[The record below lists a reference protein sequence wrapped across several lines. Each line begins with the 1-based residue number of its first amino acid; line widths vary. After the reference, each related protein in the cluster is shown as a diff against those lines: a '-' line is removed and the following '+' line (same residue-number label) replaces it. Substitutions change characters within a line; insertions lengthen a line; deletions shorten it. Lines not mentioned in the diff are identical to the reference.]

1 MFLLLGGKVEEI
13 QRKGPGTKETCQRDE
28 MRCGEPSRKIE
39 GISVPGDTQGWT
51 DTKRWKY
58 K

>member
-1 MFLLLGGKVEEI
+1 LCGKVEEI